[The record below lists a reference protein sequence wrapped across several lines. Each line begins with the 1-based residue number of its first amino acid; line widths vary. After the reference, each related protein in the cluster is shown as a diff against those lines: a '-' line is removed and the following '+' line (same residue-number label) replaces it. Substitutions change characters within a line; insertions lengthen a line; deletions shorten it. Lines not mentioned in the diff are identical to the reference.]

1 MQQIPHGPFLV
12 GTDGSLTPV
21 RDASMRFA
29 WRGRGC
35 VVTLSDG
42 QISLTAQAGAV
53 PYTAEQRGARPG
65 AFAALGAMPGDLP
78 DGWRL
83 RVLPDHRVRLE
94 AAFDLQGDTS
104 ATALVSA
111 MVSFALAL
119 DPYLDRLESAGLAA
133 SPVTADGVA
142 EGMVKT

>member
-1 MQQIPHGPFLV
+1 MKQIPHGPFLV

-21 RDASMRFA
+21 RDASMRFS

-53 PYTAEQRGARPG
+53 PYTAEHRRARPG
-65 AFAALGAMPGDLP
+65 AFAELDAMPGDLP
-78 DGWRL
+78 EGWRL
-83 RVLPDHRVRLE
+83 RLMPDHRVRLE
-94 AAFDLQGDTS
+94 AAFDLHGDTS

-133 SPVTADGVA
+133 SPLAAD
-142 EGMVKT
+142 GMVKT